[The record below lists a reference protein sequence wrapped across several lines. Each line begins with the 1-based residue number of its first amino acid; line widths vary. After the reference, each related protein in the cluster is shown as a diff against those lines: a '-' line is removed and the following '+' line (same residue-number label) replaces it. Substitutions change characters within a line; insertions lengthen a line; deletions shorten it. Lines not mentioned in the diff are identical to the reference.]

1 MLWKGLFPMIFIE
14 NNSAFSLKYWKR
26 ISGKNDLSAFAT
38 IPNLGFYDIKGF
50 IQSLKLYKKNAK
62 ALNCTKKNNDCKRW
76 KFQEFKLI

>member
-1 MLWKGLFPMIFIE
+1 MIFIE

-50 IQSLKLYKKNAK
+50 IQSFELYKKNVK
-62 ALNCTKKNNDCKRW
+62 ALNCIKPSFLNININQYDIM
-76 KFQEFKLI
+76 L